1 MGTPTTKKSKI
12 KNQPMKPPQ
21 KKFYRLSDPAA
32 VSGLA
37 AKNTV
42 RANSAL

>member
-1 MGTPTTKKSKI
+1 MGTPTTKKSII
-12 KNQPMKPPQ
+12 KNQPMKLPQ
-21 KKFYRLSDPAA
+21 KIYRLSDPAA

-37 AKNTV
+37 AKNTA